1 MSDNKKSPL
10 FLHGKPITRRQMLAS
25 GAIGFM
31 GAMTLPDMLGLT
43 MRRAYASMAKKGM
56 AHDLGLPFI
65 AFDMAGGA
73 ALPGNFLVGKAGG
86 PTDLLG
92 AYDLLGWDPRA
103 SGALNESFG
112 LPMSAK
118 YSQILAGI
126 LATSTPEAQANLR
139 MGSLCHFSQDDT
151 STNKLNPATLVQ
163 KASQPG
169 QYISNGLGIVNSD
182 SGGNSDTALDDLTLK
197 PTFVSDLNDVLGAA
211 RFGGDAYQSVN
222 QAQLMALAKGSA
234 DLSNAQ
240 IQGFIQASGGATLQD
255 LAKVAYQ
262 KNIDFV
268 QGVSGLD
275 PRSDANMS
283 ALYGISSTTATSD
296 PNVIQAAITMNALNG
311 NSGPG
316 VWTLGGCDYHDG
328 TQTTGDGQ
336 DLLMGQAIGRALE
349 AAHKMGRSFFFQLLT
364 DGGLSA
370 AQGTRNWQ
378 EDAGA
383 RGLTVL
389 GYYSPKAAPKY
400 HNNQMQIGFY
410 DDSQAAVRST
420 IIGSDPLQVAYAVVA
435 NYMNCAGL
443 ISNFNTILPGIF
455 TGPGELD
462 SVLIF
467 DGVAS

>member
-1 MSDNKKSPL
+1 MSDKKKSPL
-10 FLHGKPITRRQMLAS
+10 FLHGKPVTRRQMLAS
-25 GAIGFM
+25 GAIAFM
-31 GAMTLPDMLGLT
+31 GTMALPDLVGLSL
-43 MRRAYASMAKKGM
+43 RRAYGSLAGRGKV
-56 AHDLGLPFI
+56 HDLGLPFI
-65 AFDMAGGA
+65 AFDMNGGA
-73 ALPGNFLVGKAGG
+73 ALPGNFLVGKTGG
-86 PTDLLG
+86 PKDYLQ

-103 SGALNESFG
+103 NGALFEDFG

-126 LATSTPEAQANLR
+126 LANATPEARANLR

-169 QYISNGLGIVNSD
+169 QYISNGLGVVNSD

-211 RFGGDAYQSVN
+211 RFGGDAYQGVS

-240 IQGFIQASGGATLQD
+240 IQAFMQSSGGATLQD

-275 PRSDANMS
+275 PRNDATMS
-283 ALYGISSTTATSD
+283 ALYGLSTISLTSD
-296 PNVIQAAITMNALNG
+296 PNVIQAAIAMNTLNG
-311 NSGPG
+311 NAGPG

-328 TQTTGDGQ
+328 TQTTGDGI
-336 DLLMGQAIGRALE
+336 DLQMGTAIGKAVE
-349 AAHKMGRSFFFQLLT
+349 AAHKMKRPLFFQLLT

-370 AQGTRNWQ
+370 EQGTRNWQ

-383 RGLTVL
+383 RGMTIL
-389 GYYSPKAAPKY
+389 GFYHPTAAPKY
-400 HNNQMQIGFY
+400 HNNQIQIGSY
-410 DDSQAAVRST
+410 DDSQAAVRTT

-443 ISNFNTILPGIF
+443 ISNFNNVLPGIF

-467 DGVAS
+467 DGVPS